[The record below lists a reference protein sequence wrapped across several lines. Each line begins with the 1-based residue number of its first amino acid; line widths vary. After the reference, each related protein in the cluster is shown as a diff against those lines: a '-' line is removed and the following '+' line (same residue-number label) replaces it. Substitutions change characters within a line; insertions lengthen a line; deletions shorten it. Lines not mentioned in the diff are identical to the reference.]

1 MTFLKEHSVQKTNNH
16 HSCDF
21 CGKSKED
28 VEKLIVGESS
38 AICNDCVDLCVDI
51 LKDDKV
57 KKFPVDETKQLYNPV
72 LIKEFL
78 DSYIIGQ
85 DEAKIA
91 ISVALCQHFKRINNP
106 NNDIKLEKT
115 NVLMMGP
122 TGCGKTMMAKKIA
135 EYLNLPFAIC
145 DATGI
150 TEAGYVG
157 DDVESVLVRLLNAAD
172 GDIEKAQRG
181 IVYIDEIDKLA
192 RKGESTS
199 ITRDVSGEG
208 VQQGLLKMIEG
219 STMRLP
225 SDNKRK
231 HPRGE
236 MSEISTDHI
245 LFICG
250 GAFVGLEKIIQK
262 RTSKTSIGFHS
273 EPADKDRPLATYHDV
288 TTKDLISF
296 GLIPEFIGRFGLIT
310 AVDELDEAQLIAILK
325 EPKNSLIQQY
335 QYLFQLDGIDLS
347 FDDNAYNAIADKAK
361 KMKTNARGLKNILEK
376 TLLSYQFEAID
387 LVARGLTKIVISKD
401 TVEGKPATLIFEQ
414 QNEKTK

>member
-1 MTFLKEHSVQKTNNH
+1 MQKNNDNN

-21 CGKSKED
+21 CGKSKDD

-38 AICNDCVDLCVDI
+38 AICNDCVELCVDI

-57 KKFPVDETKQLYNPV
+57 KKFPADETKQLFNPV
-72 LIKEFL
+72 SIKDFL
-78 DSYIIGQ
+78 DNYIIGQ

-91 ISVALCQHFKRINNP
+91 ISVAVCQHFKRINNP
-106 NNDIKLEKT
+106 NKDIQLEKT

-122 TGCGKTMMAKKIA
+122 TGCGKTLMAKKIA
-135 EYLNLPFAIC
+135 EYLDLPFAIC

-157 DDVESVLVRLLNAAD
+157 DDVESVLTRLLNAAD
-172 GDIEKAQRG
+172 GDVEKAQRG
-181 IVYIDEIDKLA
+181 IVYIDEIDKLS
-192 RKGESTS
+192 RKGENVST
-199 ITRDVSGEG
+199 TRDVGGEG
-208 VQQGLLKMIEG
+208 VQQALLKMVEG
-219 STMRLP
+219 TIMRLP

-236 MSEISTDHI
+236 MNEIDTSQI

-250 GAFVGLEKIIQK
+250 GAFVGLDKIIQK
-262 RTSKTSIGFHS
+262 RTSSSSIGFHGT
-273 EPADKDRPLATYHDV
+273 PTKKDEVLASYHDV
-288 TTKDLISF
+288 TTKDLINF

-310 AVDELDEAQLIAILK
+310 AVDELGETQLISILK
-325 EPKNSLIQQY
+325 EPKNSLISQY
-335 QYLFQLDGIDLS
+335 QYLFQLDGVELAFEDT
-347 FDDNAYNAIADKAK
+347 AYSAIADKAK
-361 KMKTNARGLKNILEK
+361 EMKTNARGLKSILEK
-376 TLLSYQFEAID
+376 TLLPYQFEAID

-414 QNEKTK
+414 QNEKTKQ